1 MLKRIFRKEVI
12 IGLCVAIAILILCF
26 GIEFLKGINV
36 FKPSNFYIAEYE
48 NVEGLEVAAPVT
60 IDGYKVGQV
69 REINFDYE
77 NPGRIKVLLALN
89 KQLHLPVDSKA
100 MIGTTL
106 LSGAYVD
113 IKLGQSSE
121 MIPLGGNIESGM
133 TPDLM
138 ASVSNEILPAVG
150 SIMPK
155 IDSLLLSVNRLASDP
170 ALAASIKNLETITSN
185 VSATTK
191 SLNLMMQKQVP
202 GILNGANIAVTNLDT
217 ITANLNLLSQ
227 ELNRLPLNQTIT
239 NVNGMTA
246 NLVKFTENLNNPN
259 STLGELTQDSEL
271 YERINRLTADI
282 DSLIMDI
289 KKNPKRYISI
299 KLL

>member
-1 MLKRIFRKEVI
+1 MKRIFTKEVI
-12 IGLCVAIAILILCF
+12 IGLCVALAIVILCF

-36 FKPSNFYIAEYE
+36 FKPANFYIAEYE

-69 REINFDYE
+69 REINFNYQ
-77 NPGRIKVLLALN
+77 NPGKIQVLIAVN

-100 MIGTTL
+100 MIGSTL
-106 LSGAYVD
+106 LSGSYVE

-121 MIPLGGNIESGM
+121 MIPLGGEIMSGT

-138 ASVSNEILPAVG
+138 SSLSNEVLPAVSG
-150 SIMPK
+150 IVPK
-155 IDSLLLSVNRLASDP
+155 IDSLLVSVNTLVSDP
-170 ALAASIKNLETITSN
+170 ALGASIKNLETITNNLSLT
-185 VSATTK
+185 SK
-191 SLNLMMQKQVP
+191 SLNTLMQYQVP
-202 GILNGANIAVTNLDT
+202 GLINGANVAVTNLDT
-217 ITANLNLLSQ
+217 ITANLSLLSE
-227 ELNRLPLNQTIT
+227 ELNKLPLHQTME
-239 NVNGMTA
+239 NVNGLTA
-246 NLVKFTENLNNPN
+246 NLVKFTGNLNNPN

-271 YERINRLTADI
+271 YDKLNRLTADI
-282 DSLIMDI
+282 DSLIIDI